1 MQVDLID
8 PIQENVCVEL
18 TETRDHFTTAF
29 IASCLKS
36 TLNNILSVLQ
46 EKSEVFTATYDPYIY
61 GFVA

>member
-8 PIQENVCVEL
+8 PIQENVCGEL
-18 TETRDHFTTAF
+18 SEIGDHFTTAF